1 MKTPSSAA
9 TLELD
14 EIDLRILS
22 LLQRDASLSNQ
33 ALAEKV
39 HLTPAP
45 CLRRVK
51 RLVDE
56 GVIERTVALLNRS
69 RLGLGVVAY
78 AFVSLDSHRQGTG
91 EPLEALVRSSPEIV
105 ECVRLSGEYD
115 YLLRIIVTSMQ
126 DYSRFLDER
135 LLKCPSVRSVNTSFD
150 LGVLKQ
156 TTALPLQ
163 ALTPLP
169 RSLS

>member
-1 MKTPSSAA
+1 MLPEPSSVV
-9 TLELD
+9 ELD
-14 EIDLRILS
+14 EMDLRILGQ
-22 LLQRDASLSNQ
+22 LQRDASLSNQ
-33 ALAEKV
+33 ALADKV

-51 RLVDE
+51 RLVDD
-56 GVIERTVALLNRS
+56 GVIERTVALLSRR

-78 AFVSLDSHRQGTG
+78 AFISLDSHRLGTG

-115 YLLRIIVTSMQ
+115 YLLRIIVRSMS
-126 DYSRFLDER
+126 DYSQFLDER

-156 TTALPLQ
+156 TTALPL
-163 ALTPLP
+163 
-169 RSLS
+169 

>member
-1 MKTPSSAA
+1 MSSDVPQTP
-9 TLELD
+9 TLD
-14 EIDLRILS
+14 DTDLRILAQ
-22 LLQRDASLSNQ
+22 LQRDASLSNQ
-33 ALAEKV
+33 ALAAKV

-51 RLVDE
+51 RLQDE
-56 GVIERTVALLNRS
+56 GVIERTVALLSRQ

-78 AFVSLDSHRQGTG
+78 AFISLDSHRTGTG

-115 YLLRIIVTSMQ
+115 YLLRIVVRSMS

-135 LLKCPSVRSVNTSFD
+135 LLKCASVRSVNTSFD

-156 TTALPLQ
+156 TTALPL
-163 ALTPLP
+163 
-169 RSLS
+169 

>member
-1 MKTPSSAA
+1 MKNPPAA
-9 TLELD
+9 PVVALD
-14 EIDLRILS
+14 ETDLRILAQ
-22 LLQRDASLSNQ
+22 LQRDASLSNQ
-33 ALAEKV
+33 TLAERV

-51 RLVDE
+51 RLCDE
-56 GVIERTVALLNRS
+56 GVIERTVALLSRD

-78 AFVSLDSHRQGTG
+78 AFISLDSHRVGTG
-91 EPLEALVRSSPEIV
+91 EPFEALVRSSAEIV

-115 YLLRIIVTSMQ
+115 YLLRIVVRSMH

-135 LLKCPSVRSVNTSFD
+135 LLKCPSVRSVNSSFD

-156 TTALPLQ
+156 TTALPLR
-163 ALTPLP
+163 ATP
-169 RSLS
+169 

>member
-1 MKTPSSAA
+1 MTTDSAA
-9 TLELD
+9 KVELD
-14 EIDLRILS
+14 ETDLRILAQ
-22 LLQRDASLSNQ
+22 LQRDASLSNQ
-33 ALAEKV
+33 ALAERV

-51 RLVDE
+51 RLQDE
-56 GVIERTVALLNRS
+56 GVIERTVALLSRQ

-115 YLLRIIVTSMQ
+115 YLLRIVVRSMG

-135 LLKCPSVRSVNTSFD
+135 LLKCSSVRSVNTSFD

-156 TTALPLQ
+156 TTALPL
-163 ALTPLP
+163 
-169 RSLS
+169 

>member
-1 MKTPSSAA
+1 MTSDPSAKVD
-9 TLELD
+9 LD
-14 EIDLRILS
+14 ETDLRILAQ
-22 LLQRDASLSNQ
+22 LQRDASLSNQ
-33 ALAEKV
+33 ALAERV

-51 RLVDE
+51 RLQDE
-56 GVIERTVALLNRS
+56 GVIERTVALLSRQ

-78 AFVSLDSHRQGTG
+78 AFISLDSHRQGTG

-115 YLLRIIVTSMQ
+115 YLLRIVVRSMG

-135 LLKCPSVRSVNTSFD
+135 LLKCSSVRSVNTSFD

-156 TTALPLQ
+156 TTALPL
-163 ALTPLP
+163 
-169 RSLS
+169 